1 MLVRTF
7 HSFSPTRTLVSCY
20 VPTHNRADLLLT
32 RALPSIRAQTYTNLE
47 IIVACH
53 GCTDGTA
60 RLVRGLNDPRIRVLN
75 VPRKQ
80 TYPPTAENHWLAGP
94 VVPAN
99 AALKAVRGDWIVRL
113 DDDDE
118 LLPDH
123 VEVLLR
129 AAQDGGYE
137 FISGA
142 YERERNG
149 VREILSDDGEN
160 PPAGGVQT
168 WMYRSYLRLFKYN
181 SQCYRKPWNRV
192 NDSDLVDRFRKA
204 GVRMGHIDRVVARV
218 LPRPGET
225 TVGLQAYQ
233 RDQEATERRL
243 AF

>member
-1 MLVRTF
+1 MRSASNTPLISV
-7 HSFSPTRTLVSCY
+7 Y
-20 VPTHNRADLLLT
+20 VPTHNRGDLLLT

-60 RLVRGLNDPRIRVLN
+60 RLVRGLNDPRIRILD

-99 AALKAVRGDWIVRL
+99 AALKAVRGDWIARC

-118 LLPDH
+118 WTPDH
-123 VEVLLR
+123 IEVLLR
-129 AAQDGGYE
+129 AVQDGGYE

-142 YERERNG
+142 YERERDG
-149 VREILSDDGEN
+149 VREIVPHDGEAS
-160 PPAGGVQT
+160 PAGGTQT
-168 WMYRSYLRLFKYN
+168 WLYRSYLRFFKYN
-181 SQCYRKPWNRV
+181 PDCWRKSWNRV
-192 NDSDLVDRFRKA
+192 NDTDLVDRFRKA

>member
-1 MLVRTF
+1 MARAGQ
-7 HSFSPTRTLVSCY
+7 SPSYLKTPLVSCY

-53 GCTDGTA
+53 GCTDDTA
-60 RLVRGLNDPRIRVLN
+60 RHVWNLNDQRIRVLY

-94 VVPAN
+94 AVPAN
-99 AALKAVRGDWIVRL
+99 AALKAVRGDWIARC
-113 DDDDE
+113 DDDDVWT
-118 LLPDH
+118 PDH
-123 VEVLLR
+123 IEVLLR
-129 AAQDGGYE
+129 AAQAEGRE

-142 YERERNG
+142 YECERDG
-149 VREILSDDGEN
+149 VREIVYHDGED
-160 PPAGGVQT
+160 PPAGGTQT
-168 WMYRSYLRLFKYN
+168 WLYRSYLRFMKYN
-181 SQCYRKPWNRV
+181 PDCWRKSWNRV
-192 NDSDLVDRFRKA
+192 NDTDLVDRFRKA

-225 TVGLQAYQ
+225 TVGFQAYQ
-233 RDQEATERRL
+233 RDQDAKERHF

>member
-1 MLVRTF
+1 MRLARAI
-7 HSFSPTRTLVSCY
+7 SSPSYLKTPLVSCY
-20 VPTHNRADLLLT
+20 VPTHNRGDLLLT

-53 GCTDGTA
+53 GCTDGTE
-60 RLVRGLNDPRIRVLN
+60 RRVRGLNDPRIRVLN
-75 VPRKQ
+75 VPRKR

-99 AALKAVRGDWIVRL
+99 AALKAVRGDWIARC

-118 LLPDH
+118 WTKDH

-129 AAQDGGYE
+129 IAQLLDLE
-137 FISGA
+137 FVSGE
-142 YERERNG
+142 YQTHEGIIRH
-149 VREILSDDGEN
+149 DGED
-160 PPAGGVQT
+160 PPAGGTQT
-168 WMYRSYLRLFKYN
+168 WLYRSYLRFMKYN
-181 SQCYRKPWNRV
+181 PDCYRKSWNRV
-192 NDSDLVDRFRKA
+192 NDTDLVDRFRKA
-204 GVRMGHIDRVVARV
+204 GVRMAHICQVVARV
-218 LPRPGET
+218 YPRPGET